1 MQKIIFRR
9 DKSFSKVNNITLFED
24 EKNADYLEILIPQ
37 IYNDI
42 DISTCNIRL
51 IYITPDNYEDS
62 FLIDEYKQENLYKD
76 NIVYLINIDERFTS
90 VVGEIQIYLTFS
102 KTDEKDII
110 FKSDVARIFIK
121 EHPSGDNDLTERELQ
136 IIDQVVLI
144 SNEALQVAENKQD
157 KLIAGNNITIKDN
170 VISATGGGTGGGTT
184 NYEDLEKI
192 PTINEVKIKGNLT
205 SEDLKLQPK
214 GDYATIN
221 EMVEYIE
228 EHKEDLKGENG
239 LDGKNGT
246 DGIGIIEATINTD
259 GELIIVYSDGNN
271 ANLGKVVGKDGVNG
285 TDGIDGK
292 NGLDGEDG
300 VGISKTEINDD
311 GELII
316 HYSNGDFVKLGVVI
330 GTNGKDGTDGQD
342 GYSPTAIV
350 IQTET
355 GATITITDKN
365 GTTEAS
371 VINGKDGKDG
381 EVGKDGYTPVKGT
394 DYFTEDD
401 IKEIAKDVEVGLIY
415 DENTHT
421 LSLGN
426 VNENLLLLSETLSKV
441 VEVE

>member
-1 MQKIIFRR
+1 MQKIIFRK
-9 DKSFSKVNNITLFED
+9 DNKSLNKINNISLFED

-37 IYNDI
+37 EYNGI
-42 DISTCNIRL
+42 DLSLCAIRL
-51 IYITPDNYEDS
+51 HYIIDDFEDS
-62 FLIDEYKQENLYKD
+62 FLINDYIQNDLYK
-76 NIVYLINIDERFTS
+76 NNTIYLINIDERFTS
-90 VVGEIQIYLTFS
+90 IVGEVQIYLTFYI
-102 KTDEKDII
+102 TNEKDIL
-110 FKSDVARIFIK
+110 FKSDVTTLNIRK
-121 EHPSGDNDLTERELQ
+121 HPSGENAPTEKELD

-157 KLIAGNNITIKDN
+157 KLIPGENITIKDN
-170 VISATGGGTGGGTT
+170 VISVTGGGTT

-271 ANLGKVVGKDGVNG
+271 ANLGKIVGKDGVNG

-342 GYSPTAIV
+342 GYSPTATIT
-350 IQTET
+350 QTET
-355 GATITITDKN
+355 GATITIIDKT

-371 VINGKDGKDG
+371 VINGKDGKNG
-381 EVGKDGYTPVKGT
+381 EAGKDGYTPIKGT

-401 IKEIAKDVEVGLIY
+401 IKEIAKDVEIGLIY